1 MARATVLSAGACITM
16 LCCAAILAADP
27 SPESPPAD
35 PARDEAKLR
44 DRFMKDYWDIVSDN
58 RLAALDILKGA
69 TEDKSLWT
77 LYAVSYWDYEPRVRR
92 RAFSMLADT
101 HDALGYVSY
110 LAARSFRLEPDED
123 VLAWKAEA
131 MRELD
136 FKWEPLNELVGFMV
150 RQKYPRYGYPYGY
163 HGGWAHGWGW
173 GCPWHG
179 ARFAACRGHT
189 VCRGTWRA
197 YGSCGVGG
205 IAVGFGTDWETVK
218 DNRRRLTTVLEAI
231 NYLASTDFKLR
242 SDTEDT
248 LKKWWAVR
256 SSEFQELDRRT
267 RLGREEARRERERA
281 KKELQDIEEQNREDL
296 QAILNGEVEIAPKE
310 GAAPPADK
318 GKAKEKE
325 DGPKN
330 GGEEPKASEHKQ
342 PAAVPE
348 VTIED

>member
-1 MARATVLSAGACITM
+1 MARTSVVLRGVLASFF
-16 LCCAAILAADP
+16 CCAALLAADQP
-27 SPESPPAD
+27 APPAETPPAD
-35 PARDEAKLR
+35 PTEAAPRDEAKVR
-44 DRFMKDYWDIVSDN
+44 ERFMKAYWDIVSDN
-58 RLAALDILKGA
+58 RLAALDILKDVA
-69 TEDKSLWT
+69 EDKSLWT

-92 RAFSMLADT
+92 RAFAQLVGS

-179 ARFAACRGHT
+179 ARFAACRGHN
-189 VCRGTWRA
+189 VCRGTWRS
-197 YGSCGVGG
+197 YGGFGG
-205 IAVGFGTDWETVK
+205 IAVGFGADWETVK
-218 DNRRRLTTVLEAI
+218 DNRRRLTSVLDAI
-231 NYLASTDFKLR
+231 NYLAATDFKLR

-256 SSEFQELDRRT
+256 SPEFQELDRRT
-267 RLGREEARRERERA
+267 RQGREEARRERERA
-281 KKELQDIEEQNREDL
+281 KQELARIEEQNRADL
-296 QAILNGEVEIAPKE
+296 QAILNGEVAIAPKE
-310 GAAPPADK
+310 DATPPAR
-318 GKAKEKE
+318 KEQEADRKQ
-325 DGPKN
+325 
-330 GGEEPKASEHKQ
+330 PKASEARQ
-342 PAAVPE
+342 TAEAPE